1 MTGRAALADFLTAAI
16 AAAAGAARR
25 WRRRDRRPRPLAGR
39 AGGRRAVLRQR
50 PVQRCRWWGVALDG
64 AAAGPAAS
72 VADALRALGPLLG
85 WTQNPNYRRRP
96 PDAGFLDNYGYAVI
110 AGPPQ
115 AASPPLVV
123 EHRLAMGVL
132 LLGPGTHYPLHA
144 HPAAELYVALGAGD
158 WWRGEGPW
166 RREAAGAVIHHPPHM
181 PHALRAGP
189 ALLLAVHHGAATSPR
204 RRGCSTRTERRSP
217 PDSCRDGV
225 GPVL

>member
-1 MTGRAALADFLTAAI
+1 MTGRAPLADFLTAVRRLLAAAEGAAAPDAAVETARLAAVLSSI
-16 AAAAGAARR
+16 AAGTGDVRLAPAAG
-25 WRRRDRRPRPLAGR
+25 LG
-39 AGGRRAVLRQR
+39 V
-50 PVQRCRWWGVALDG
+50 CRWWDAALDG
-64 AAAGPAAS
+64 ASAGPAAA
-72 VADALRALGPLLG
+72 VADALRALGPSLS

-144 HPAAELYVALGAGD
+144 HPAAELYLALGAGD
-158 WWRGEGPW
+158 WWRDAGPW
-166 RREAAGAVIHHPPHM
+166 RREAAGALIHHPPHM

-189 ALLLAVHHGAATSPR
+189 APLLAVYLWRGDLATAARLVGA
-204 RRGCSTRTERRSP
+204 
-217 PDSCRDGV
+217 D
-225 GPVL
+225 

>member
-1 MTGRAALADFLTAAI
+1 MTNRAALTAFLAAVRRLL
-16 AAAAGAARR
+16 AAAEGAAAPDAAAEIARLAAV
-25 WRRRDRRPRPLAGR
+25 LAGVAPA
-39 AGGRRAVLRQR
+39 AGGARGAPL
-50 PVQRCRWWGVALDG
+50 PVCRWWGAALDG

-72 VADALRALGPLLG
+72 VADALRALGPHVI

-144 HPAAELYVALGAGD
+144 HPASELYVALGAGD
-158 WWRGEGPW
+158 WWRGAGPW
-166 RREAAGAVIHHPPHM
+166 RREAAGAVIHHPPQM

-189 ALLLAVHHGAATSPR
+189 APLLAVYLWRGDLATAAR
-204 RRGCSTRTERRSP
+204 QVAA
-217 PDSCRDGV
+217 D
-225 GPVL
+225 

>member
-1 MTGRAALADFLTAAI
+1 MTGRAALTDFLTAVRRLL
-16 AAAAGAARR
+16 AAAEGAAAPDAAAEIAR
-25 WRRRDRRPRPLAGR
+25 LATVLASVAPA
-39 AGGRRAVLRQR
+39 AGGAPATGLSV
-50 PVQRCRWWGVALDG
+50 CRWWGAALDG
-64 AAAGPAAS
+64 ASAGPAAA

-158 WWRGEGPW
+158 WWRDAGPW
-166 RREAAGAVIHHPPHM
+166 RREAAGAVIHHPPHA

-189 ALLLAVHHGAATSPR
+189 APLLAVYLWRGDLATAARLVGA
-204 RRGCSTRTERRSP
+204 
-217 PDSCRDGV
+217 D
-225 GPVL
+225 